1 MHGNFYRKSDTWSNI
16 AISILILLISN
27 PYNIKNTGVLLS
39 YGGTIGIVYFLNLF
53 RKKEKSNLLV
63 ANNIKTK
70 LYSYIKDNFLIS
82 IYAQTMI
89 MPIMAYTYKTI
100 SFTFFITNILTSYL
114 IGLIIIFGFVLIIVS
129 IIHIE
134 IAKLFGVI
142 YKLLIDLLLI
152 IAKYTSQIPFSKIY
166 VKTPKIWQ
174 IILYYIIIFLI
185 GYLYKKFRKKMDKN
199 TGKNNNPEKQKNSF
213 YNLNNN

>member
-82 IYAQTMI
+82 IYAQIMI